1 MNGIIIEI
9 DPVADSKNLSV
20 TISDHEKQ
28 TTKIL
33 DNTYNSYER
42 CLEAAIIYINLMKK
56 DNE

>member
-42 CLEAAIIYINLMKK
+42 CLEAATIYINLMKK
-56 DNE
+56 DDE

>member
-1 MNGIIIEI
+1 MNGIIIEM

-33 DNTYNSYER
+33 DNTYNCYER